1 MADLHNTVMGKRLIE
16 STFPEIAHQLKRIAD
31 SMENKD
37 TALQK
42 SLKSVI
48 EKEPNDQELGKL
60 IRSIWNK

>member
-37 TALQK
+37 A
-42 SLKSVI
+42 SLKNSLINLVRQ
-48 EKEPNDQELGKL
+48 EPNDQELGKL